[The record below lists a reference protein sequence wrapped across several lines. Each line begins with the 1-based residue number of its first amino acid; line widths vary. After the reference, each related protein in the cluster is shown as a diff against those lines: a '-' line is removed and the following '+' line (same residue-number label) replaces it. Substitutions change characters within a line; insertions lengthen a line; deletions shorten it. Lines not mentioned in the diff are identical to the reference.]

1 MNDAR
6 KVILERVTNATGGAQ
21 NLEQVSRAYRR
32 STSVDNDLR
41 VALFCSRVG
50 EYHADV
56 RRIDEADVASTVA
69 SVCSGRTLVTPGGI
83 PHSWRPTDV
92 RLLEDDTLSPRRLD
106 AIDGTLTGCTVA
118 VAETGTIILTAAPHE
133 GRRALTLVP
142 DLHICVV
149 RESQIVHLLP
159 EALTLITV
167 QGLDK
172 RPITFISG
180 PSATSDIELSRV
192 EGVHGPRTF
201 IVLVVKE
208 VT

>member
-6 KVILERVTNATGGAQ
+6 GAILGRIANATGGVHDQ
-21 NLEQVSRAYRR
+21 EQVPRAYRH
-32 STSVDNDLR
+32 STSLDHDLR

-50 EYHADV
+50 EYHAEV
-56 RRIDEADVASTVA
+56 RRIDEGDVASTVA
-69 SVCSGRTLVTPGGI
+69 SRSNGLTLVVPAGV
-83 PHSWRPTDV
+83 PDSWRPTDV
-92 RLLEDDTLSPRRLD
+92 QLLADDVLSPRRLD

-118 VAETGTIILTAAPHE
+118 VAETGTIVLTAGPQE
-133 GRRALTLVP
+133 GRRVLTLVP

-149 RESQIVHLLP
+149 LESQIVHLLP
-159 EALTLITV
+159 EALTLIGTR
-167 QGLDK
+167 GLDT

-192 EGVHGPRTF
+192 EGVHGPRTL

>member
-6 KVILERVTNATGGAQ
+6 RVILERVTNATGGTHG
-21 NLEQVSRAYRR
+21 LEQVPRAYRH
-32 STSVDNDLR
+32 STSLDYDLR

-56 RRIDEADVASTVA
+56 RRIDEANVASTVA
-69 SVCSGRTLVTPGGI
+69 TVCSGLTLVAPGGI
-83 PHSWRPTDV
+83 PDSWRPTEV
-92 RLLEDDTLSPRRLD
+92 LLVEDDALSPLQLD

-118 VAETGTIILTAAPHE
+118 VAETGTIILTAGHHE

-159 EALTLITV
+159 EALTLISAE
-167 QGLDK
+167 GLDT

-192 EGVHGPRTF
+192 EGVHGPRTL

>member
-1 MNDAR
+1 
-6 KVILERVTNATGGAQ
+6 
-21 NLEQVSRAYRR
+21 
-32 STSVDNDLR
+32 
-41 VALFCSRVG
+41 
-50 EYHADV
+50 
-56 RRIDEADVASTVA
+56 
-69 SVCSGRTLVTPGGI
+69 
-83 PHSWRPTDV
+83 
-92 RLLEDDTLSPRRLD
+92 
-106 AIDGTLTGCTVA
+106 
-118 VAETGTIILTAAPHE
+118 
-133 GRRALTLVP
+133 VP

-192 EGVHGPRTF
+192 EGVHGPRTLV
-201 IVLVVKE
+201 VLVVKE